1 MAGMDRVN
9 TYQGGIM
16 ATIVI
21 KDLPESTELDRQ
33 AMLAVIGG
41 SRFRTGAGRLVLQRV
56 RLFDF
61 ASRIAAKPAAVR
73 PPVR

>member
-1 MAGMDRVN
+1 
-9 TYQGGIM
+9 M

-21 KDLPESTELDRQ
+21 KDLPESSELDRQ

-41 SRFRTGAGRLVLQRV
+41 SRFRAGGGRRVPQRV
-56 RLFDF
+56 RLFD
-61 ASRIAAKPAAVR
+61 IAARVAGKPAAR

>member
-1 MAGMDRVN
+1 
-9 TYQGGIM
+9 M

-33 AMLAVIGG
+33 AMLAITGG
-41 SRFRTGAGRLVLQRV
+41 SRFRAGAAVGGRAAFQRV

-61 ASRIAAKPAAVR
+61 SIGGAGKKPPAAR
-73 PPVR
+73 PPSR